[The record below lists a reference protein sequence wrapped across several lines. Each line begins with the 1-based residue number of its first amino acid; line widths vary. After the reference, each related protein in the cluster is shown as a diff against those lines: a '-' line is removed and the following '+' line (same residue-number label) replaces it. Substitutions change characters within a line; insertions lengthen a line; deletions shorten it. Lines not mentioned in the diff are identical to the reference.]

1 MDECDIVGQPG
12 DLAEFVTA
20 FQTTPQ
26 MRNYIE
32 AWSQSEA
39 KVPIFD
45 EKGDY
50 NILSIYFSQFI
61 YLFIT
66 SSDTGNLVSILF
78 I

>member
-1 MDECDIVGQPG
+1 MDECDIEGQPG
-12 DLAEFVTA
+12 DLAEFVTS

-32 AWSQSEA
+32 ACSQSEA

-50 NILSIYFSQFI
+50 NILSI
-61 YLFIT
+61 
-66 SSDTGNLVSILF
+66 
-78 I
+78 